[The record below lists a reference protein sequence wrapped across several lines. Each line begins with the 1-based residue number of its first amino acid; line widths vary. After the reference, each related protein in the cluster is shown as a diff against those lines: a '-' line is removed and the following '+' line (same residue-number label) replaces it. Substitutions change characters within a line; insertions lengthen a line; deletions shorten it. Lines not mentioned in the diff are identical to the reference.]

1 MTKHINM
8 HPQIQ
13 KLAEQAGMYVDVK
26 GEPWP
31 RWMGAE
37 ECEAAYARFA
47 QLIVEECTT
56 VIERNL
62 FQGIGWNTS
71 RAVKRH
77 FGLESEE

>member
-1 MTKHINM
+1 MTER
-8 HPQIQ
+8 IQ
-13 KLAEQAGMYVDVK
+13 KLYIQVVGDDKLNFDSYLAEK
-26 GEPWP
+26 
-31 RWMGAE
+31 
-37 ECEAAYARFA
+37 FA

-71 RAVKRH
+71 RAVRRH